1 MMGVYDVTWK
11 PKHIQFSS
19 FVHYGKGSEYE
30 TGKRLDND
38 PASFNLTATDAFL

>member
-30 TGKRLDND
+30 TGKPVDV
-38 PASFNLTATDAFL
+38 